1 MKGKY
6 TFNNSLITI
15 TNVINYSV
23 HWIIDKLVISIY
35 QKEQMSSIPCLL
47 YKIIINTRNNKA
59 LSLDHKLLYLDNK
72 LINATV
78 IQYTF

>member
-1 MKGKY
+1 M
-6 TFNNSLITI
+6 
-15 TNVINYSV
+15 INYSG
-23 HWIIDKLVISIY
+23 HWIIDKLVINIY

>member
-1 MKGKY
+1 MC
-6 TFNNSLITI
+6 
-15 TNVINYSV
+15 
-23 HWIIDKLVISIY
+23 
-35 QKEQMSSIPCLL
+35 SIPCLL